1 MSQASLQEIIPEPK
15 QLCIAIVAGEAS
27 GDTLGAGLIAA
38 LKKRY
43 PMARFVGVGGA
54 KMEAEGFTS
63 MFPMERLSV
72 IGIVEVLGR
81 VVELL
86 KRRAKLIK
94 DLIAIKPDVFI
105 GIDAPDFN
113 LAIELK
119 LRKAGIKTI
128 HYVSPSVW
136 AWKQKRIFKI
146 KEACDLVLTLFPF
159 ETDIYSKHEVPVA
172 FVGHPLADIIPF
184 ELDREEAKISLE
196 LVADKPVIALMPGS
210 RGSEVGRLAPVF
222 LETAHKIFDRYPNV
236 QFVIPCANQA
246 RREQIEALLSNSTL
260 PVTLLDGQAQRAL
273 AACDMV
279 LISSGTATLEALL
292 CERPMVVAYK
302 LAPLTFYIV
311 KNMIKVPYVSLP
323 NILAGRFLVP
333 ELLQNDATPD
343 KLFDALIPLLE
354 GKTKEQTDS
363 FKAIHATLKCNA
375 SERAADA
382 VLKLINGQ

>member
-1 MSQASLQEIIPEPK
+1 MNQVSESIADHKE
-15 QLCIAIVAGEAS
+15 LCIAIVAGEAS
-27 GDTLGAGLIAA
+27 GDTLGAGLMAA

-43 PMARFVGVGGA
+43 PSIRFVGVGGV
-54 KMEAEGFTS
+54 KMEAEGLTS

-72 IGIVEVLGR
+72 MGIVEVLGR

-119 LRKAGIKTI
+119 LRRAGIKTI

-146 KEACDLVLTLFPF
+146 KEACDLILTLFPF
-159 ETDIYSKHEVPVA
+159 ETALYEKHGVPVA
-172 FVGHPLADIIPF
+172 FVGHTLADTIPL
-184 ELDREEAKISLE
+184 ELNRDEAKATLG
-196 LVADKPVIALMPGS
+196 LTNDKPVIALMPGS
-210 RGSEVGRLAPVF
+210 RGGEVARLAPVF
-222 LETAHKIFDRYPNV
+222 IETAAKIIAKYPNA
-236 QFVIPCANQA
+236 QFIAPCANSA
-246 RREQIEALLSNSTL
+246 RREQIEALLVENTL
-260 PVTLLDGQAQRAL
+260 PITLLDGQAQTAL

-279 LISSGTATLEALL
+279 LIASGTATLEALL

-311 KNMIKVPYVSLP
+311 KRMFKMPYVSLP

-333 ELLQNDATPD
+333 ELLQDDATPD
-343 KLFDALIPLLE
+343 KLFEALTPLLE
-354 GKTKEQTDS
+354 GNTKEQTDN
-363 FKAIHATLKCNA
+363 FKAIHLSLRCNA
-375 SERAADA
+375 SERAAEA
-382 VLKLINGQ
+382 VLKLIKD